1 MDATSDPIADF
12 INASC
17 SDVIRFCSGLTYE
30 GFVEASGKMN
40 DLKTY
45 GQLTERAEAI
55 GYKIN
60 KVKIHQE
67 TQQLD

>member
-1 MDATSDPIADF
+1 MLDATSDPIADF

-60 KVKIHQE
+60 KV
-67 TQQLD
+67 